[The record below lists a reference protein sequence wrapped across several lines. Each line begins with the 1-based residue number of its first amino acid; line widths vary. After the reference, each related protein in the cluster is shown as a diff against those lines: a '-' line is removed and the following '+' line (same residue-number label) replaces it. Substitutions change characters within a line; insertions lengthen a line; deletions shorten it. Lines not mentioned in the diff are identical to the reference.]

1 MFKRQLGMGLS
12 LKERYQEEAL
22 KEGKKIEASNPPLA
36 RDLRAIERRRSN
48 EQRRRRNTLGL
59 GWDFWFSRSCKK
71 RKRGRRA
78 PPYIEI

>member
-1 MFKRQLGMGLS
+1 MGLS

-59 GWDFWFSRSCKK
+59 AGISGSQEIARRGEEK
-71 RKRGRRA
+71 RT
-78 PPYIEI
+78 PPYIDSGKGPTT